1 LPRWHPLSGSPSR
14 AIPLLLRARP
24 DAGEGTCRC
33 FCRERQDL
41 GKPHG
46 TPSQAVAR
54 HLLPTMRRSRH
65 QQDIGASQTVVL
77 SGLWARILLPPNEN
91 ARHRGEESAGEVAAG
106 APGLLASKG
115 GPRDACGH
123 GVKGGP
129 RRRARAAQPRLH
141 ALDAKRSCP
150 SRRRETFVRASR
162 KLAAALFAAVMALA
176 TLQKRKT
183 RLGCRARNP
192 GRVFGQDANLSGRA
206 SCRGVPTPAVSVKI
220 ILPLPFAIHVRRQTP
235 ARARASRRREVSGG
249 WRERRWN
256 APRVPD
262 DVR

>member
-91 ARHRGEESAGEVAAG
+91 ARHRGEESAVEVAAG
-106 APGLLASKG
+106 APGLLLAKG
-115 GPRDACGH
+115 
-123 GVKGGP
+123 
-129 RRRARAAQPRLH
+129 
-141 ALDAKRSCP
+141 
-150 SRRRETFVRASR
+150 
-162 KLAAALFAAVMALA
+162 
-176 TLQKRKT
+176 
-183 RLGCRARNP
+183 
-192 GRVFGQDANLSGRA
+192 
-206 SCRGVPTPAVSVKI
+206 
-220 ILPLPFAIHVRRQTP
+220 
-235 ARARASRRREVSGG
+235 ASRRLRSWRQRRPATPSTSGATSSSRSG
-249 WRERRWN
+249 CEAKLPFEETRDLRARLAEASRGALRCRHGARDSPEAKNPARVQGTQSGPGLRTRRQSVWPGVL
-256 APRVPD
+256 PRRPYA
-262 DVR
+262 RRLR